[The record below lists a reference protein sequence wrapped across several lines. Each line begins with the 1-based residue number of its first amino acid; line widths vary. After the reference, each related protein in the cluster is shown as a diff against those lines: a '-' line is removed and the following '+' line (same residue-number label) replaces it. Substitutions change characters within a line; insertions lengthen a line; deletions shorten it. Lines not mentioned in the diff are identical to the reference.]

1 MAYSLAS
8 IFVLRVI
15 FMQLRATFV
24 LSVLASAV
32 LPATTLAAEIK
43 PKAPDSAFMGKL
55 RPDILGIS
63 AEATAETARGVFEAT
78 FNGRADSKTEIGQ
91 AKFAGTSANYIATL
105 NFSAPLAAKQN
116 GEVLVAGFSSPAS
129 ENRIFFLSRT
139 LNFADGEQPAKAD
152 MIKQVMDKY
161 GTPTIVG
168 DQHLY
173 FIYRGSTIMSVG
185 GKFGKPALALE
196 AIDKPLDPKMA
207 LKLNADSGRG
217 RGSCVAVVKRSVAAK
232 EKSLAALID
241 DARGANCDGVL
252 SVQFTPSTQADRIS
266 IAQFVL
272 LDVKRVVSASAIDA
286 EAMAAGNG
294 SPATKGG
301 TPKL

>member
-1 MAYSLAS
+1 LAYSLAS
-8 IFVLRVI
+8 LFLRVI
-15 FMQLRATFV
+15 FMQLRAMFV
-24 LSVLASAV
+24 LSILASMV
-32 LPATTLAAEIK
+32 PSATVPAAEIK
-43 PKAPDSAFMGKL
+43 AKTPDSAFAGKL

-63 AEATAETARGVFEAT
+63 AETTAETARGIFEAT
-78 FNGRADSKTEIGQ
+78 FKGRSDSKTEIGQ
-91 AKFAGTSANYIATL
+91 AKFANTSTSYIAAL
-105 NFSAPLAAKQN
+105 NFSVPLSAKQN
-116 GEVLVAGFSSPAS
+116 GEALAAGFSSPAS
-129 ENRIFFLSRT
+129 DNRIFFLSRT
-139 LNFADGEQPAKAD
+139 LNFAEGEQPAKAD
-152 MIKQVMDKY
+152 MIKQLMEKY

-173 FIYRGSTIMSVG
+173 YIYRGNSIVSVG
-185 GKFGKPALALE
+185 GKFNKPPLVLE

-217 RGSCVAVVKRSVAAK
+217 RGSCVAVIKRSVAAK

-272 LDVKRVVSASAIDA
+272 LDVKRVISASAIDA
-286 EAMAAGNG
+286 EAVAAGNG
-294 SPATKGG
+294 SPAPKGG
-301 TPKL
+301 APKL

>member
-1 MAYSLAS
+1 
-8 IFVLRVI
+8 
-15 FMQLRATFV
+15 MQLRALLA
-24 LSVLASAV
+24 LSLFASMA
-32 LPATTLAAEIK
+32 LPAAARAAEIK
-43 PKAPDSAFMGKL
+43 SKTPDSAFAGKL

-63 AEATAETARGVFEAT
+63 AETTAEAARAAFEAA
-78 FNGRADSKTEIGQ
+78 FKGRSDSKTEISQ
-91 AKFAGTSANYIATL
+91 ARFANTSTSYVAAL
-105 NFSAPLAAKQN
+105 NFSVPLTAKQN
-116 GEVLVAGFSSPAS
+116 GEALLAGFSSPAS

-152 MIKQVMDKY
+152 MVKQVMDKY
-161 GTPTIVG
+161 GTPTLVG

-173 FIYRGSTIMSVG
+173 YIYRGNSIVSVG
-185 GKFGKPALALE
+185 GKFGKPALAFD

-252 SVQFTPSTQADRIS
+252 SVQFTPSTHADRIS

-286 EAMAAGNG
+286 EAVAGSGNA
-294 SPATKGG
+294 PPKGG
-301 TPKL
+301 APKL